1 MKYGV
6 LGPLLVTDSS
16 GQWLRLRGDRQRSL
30 LAMLLFHANTQV
42 PAERLV
48 NALWPDLPP
57 KSYAS
62 NLHTY
67 VSRLRERLGPIEH
80 VGDGY
85 RFAVDTADLDLLV
98 FRAEADRGRRADDP
112 AAAAAHLRT
121 ALAQWRGHPLDD
133 VHLPALDAEVAG
145 LEDERLSVLEDCLD
159 AELAAG
165 RDAELI
171 GELRVAVAENP
182 LRERLTGLLM
192 TAMQRSGR
200 QADAL
205 EVYRRT
211 RATLIEETGLEPGP
225 GLRAVHAAVLRGDGP
240 EPTPWPVRQL
250 PADHD
255 GFTGREESVAELT
268 GLLADRRA
276 PVVLLT
282 GEPGAGKSTLA
293 LRVAHRVAE
302 AFPDGQL
309 YAHLAGATEPRP
321 VDDVLADLLRS
332 LGVFG
337 QGIPDDTHAK
347 AAVLRS
353 RLADRRVLIV
363 LDDAADPGQ
372 VRPLIPGTPTS
383 AVLVTSRRRL
393 TGLGT
398 AHRVTVGSLHDA
410 EARELLVRLAG
421 DRVAAEPAGAARIAA
436 ACGNLPLALRIAG
449 TRLALRPGLAPAA
462 LADRLEDERRRLDE
476 LTVSDLQ
483 VRSSLALSYR
493 ALSAPAAAVFR
504 VLGMVNVASLPGWAL
519 AALAPDAER
528 AVDELIESSLLQPTG
543 ADRYELHDL
552 VRTYARELAGADPA
566 GFGPAGA
573 RLLDAVLG
581 LADRL
586 ARLLPRALPMPDL
599 AEHLPGPRLP
609 QDTMDRLV
617 ADPESWFMAERAGL
631 VAAIVR
637 MCAADRHTDAARIF
651 ERLAGYLWLNG
662 YHDDLRTCAGAL
674 VGAPDER
681 IGARAAAVLALVL
694 HVRGEYRQA
703 EAQYRWCVERLARL
717 DDPQAHAWVL
727 ANLAGCRTGLGEPED
742 ALRLAADADR
752 LFGSDAHGLLP
763 LARVRSAALNRL
775 GRPEESVL
783 IDTEALALARHSAEP
798 RRVAQALQSLAWSLT
813 LTDRLEGA
821 VAAAAEAVSLLRG
834 TAARSSLVRSLRT
847 LGAIHAG
854 RGERTLAL
862 QAFVEGRE
870 IAEEINE
877 RPRVLAC
884 TRAIAAGWVGAG
896 RADDAVQ
903 ELLQCLAAYR
913 EMGSVSS
920 ATVTLRLL
928 ASAYTATGDEEAAAN
943 ATAEADRL
951 ADPRDANADTLVR
964 LLLQLTRV
972 PGGPL
977 NRPAPDQ
984 RSALA

>member
-6 LGPLLVTDSS
+6 LGPLLATDSS
-16 GQWLRLRGDRQRSL
+16 GRWLRLRGERQKSL
-30 LAMLLFHANTQV
+30 LAMLLFHANTGV

-48 NALWPDLPP
+48 TALWPDLPP

-85 RFAVDTADLDLLV
+85 RFAVDAADLDLLV
-98 FRAEADRGRRADDP
+98 FRAEAARGRRAADP

-133 VHLPALDAEVAG
+133 VHLPALDAEVAR

-171 GELRVAVAENP
+171 GELRVAVAEHP

-192 TAMQRSGR
+192 IAMQRSGR

-211 RATLIEETGLEPGP
+211 RATLIEETGLEPGAE
-225 GLRAVHAAVLRGDGP
+225 LRAVHAAVLRGDDTAHGDGP
-240 EPTPWPVRQL
+240 TLWPVRQL
-250 PADHD
+250 PADND
-255 GFTGREESVAELT
+255 VFTGREESVAELT
-268 GLLADRRA
+268 TLLADRRA

-293 LRVAHRVAE
+293 LRVAHRVLA

-309 YAHLAGATEPRP
+309 YAHLAGATEPRA

-337 QGIPDDTHAK
+337 QGIPDDTNAK

-353 RLADRRVLIV
+353 RLADRRVLLV

-398 AHRVTVGSLHDA
+398 AHRVTVGSLRDG

-421 DRVAAEPAGAARIAA
+421 DRVAVEPAGAARIAA

-449 TRLALRPGLAPAA
+449 TRLALRPGLSPAA

-493 ALSAPAAAVFR
+493 ALSAPAAALFR
-504 VLGMVNVASLPGWAL
+504 MLGMVDVASLPGWAL

-552 VRTYARELAGADPA
+552 VRTYARELARADAA
-566 GFGPAGA
+566 GLAPAGA
-573 RLLDAVLG
+573 RLLDTVLG

-599 AEHLPGPRLP
+599 AEHLPPPRLP
-609 QDTMDRLV
+609 RDTLDRLA
-617 ADPESWFMAERAGL
+617 ADPESWFTAERAGL
-631 VAAIVR
+631 VAGIVR

-674 VGAPDER
+674 AGAPDER

-703 EAQYRWCVERLARL
+703 EAQYRWCAERLARL
-717 DDPQAHAWVL
+717 DDPQAYAWVL

-752 LFGSDAHGLLP
+752 LFGSDVHGLLP
-763 LARVRSAALNRL
+763 VARVRSAALNRL
-775 GRPEESVL
+775 GRPAESVL
-783 IDTEALALARHSAEP
+783 IDTEALALARHSADP

-813 LTDRLEGA
+813 LTDRLDE
-821 VAAAAEAVSLLRG
+821 AAAAATEAVSLLRG
-834 TAARSSLVRSLRT
+834 TAARSSLARSLRT

-854 RGERTLAL
+854 RGERTRAL
-862 QAFVEGRE
+862 RVFAEGRE

-896 RADDAVQ
+896 RADDAVP
-903 ELLQCLAAYR
+903 ELRRCLAAYR
-913 EMGSVSS
+913 EMGSLSS

-928 ASAYTATGDEEAAAN
+928 ASAYTATGDAAAAAA

-964 LLLQLTRV
+964 LLLNLTSV

-977 NRPAPDQ
+977 NRPERD
-984 RSALA
+984 

>member
-1 MKYGV
+1 VKYGV
-6 LGPLLVTDSS
+6 LGPLLVTDGS
-16 GQWLRLRGDRQRSL
+16 GQWVRLRGHRQRSL
-30 LAMLLFHANTQV
+30 LALLLFHANTRV

-67 VSRLRERLGPIEH
+67 LSRLRERFGPIEH

-98 FRAEADRGRRADDP
+98 FRAEADRGRRARQAGDP
-112 AAAAAHLRT
+112 ATAAVHLRT
-121 ALAQWRGHPLDD
+121 ALAQWRGRPLDD
-133 VHLPALDAEVAG
+133 VHLPVLDAEVAR
-145 LEDERLSVLEDCLD
+145 LEDERLSALEDCLD

-171 GELRVAVAENP
+171 GELRVAVAEHP

-192 TAMQRSGR
+192 IAMQRSGR

-211 RATLIEETGLEPGP
+211 RATLVEETGLDPGA
-225 GLRAVHAAVLRGDGP
+225 GLRAVHAAVLRGDDT
-240 EPTPWPVRQL
+240 TPWPVRQL
-250 PADHD
+250 PAESDV
-255 GFTGREESVAELT
+255 FTGREESVAELT
-268 GLLADRRA
+268 SLLAERRA

-293 LRVAHRVAE
+293 LRVAHRVLA

-309 YAHLAGATEPRP
+309 YANLAGATEPRP
-321 VDDVLADLLRS
+321 VDDVLADLLRG
-332 LGVFG
+332 LGVVG
-337 QGIPDDTHAK
+337 QGIPEDTDAK

-353 RLADRRVLIV
+353 RLADRQVLLV

-398 AHRVTVGSLHDA
+398 AHRVTVGSLRDG

-449 TRLALRPGLAPAA
+449 TRLALRPGLSPAA

-476 LTVSDLQ
+476 LAVSDLQ

-493 ALSAPAAAVFR
+493 ALSAPAAALFR
-504 VLGMVNVASLPGWAL
+504 KLGMVGVGSLPAWAL
-519 AALAPDAER
+519 GVLADDPAGER
-528 AVDELIESSLLQPTG
+528 AVDELIESSLLQPVG

-552 VRTYARELAGADPA
+552 VHAYARELSRADDPELSA
-566 GFGPAGA
+566 AGA
-573 RLLDAVLG
+573 RLLDTVLG
-581 LADRL
+581 LADRF
-586 ARLLPRALPMPDL
+586 ARLLPRAVPMPDL
-599 AEHLPGPRLP
+599 AERLP
-609 QDTMDRLV
+609 DVLDEFE
-617 ADPESWFMAERAGL
+617 ADAESWFAAERLGL
-631 VAAIVR
+631 VAAVVR
-637 MCAADRHTDAARIF
+637 MCAAERHTEAALLF
-651 ERLAGYLWLNG
+651 ERLARYLWQHG
-662 YHDDLRTCAGAL
+662 FHDDLRTCATAL
-674 VGAPDER
+674 AGAPDER
-681 IGARAAAVLALVL
+681 IRVRASVVLALVL
-694 HVRGEYRQA
+694 HVRGEYRRA
-703 EAQYRWCVERLARL
+703 EEQYRWCA
-717 DDPQAHAWVL
+717 AHLVDGWVL
-727 ANLAGCRTGLGEPED
+727 VNLADCLTGLGEPDE
-742 ALRLAADADR
+742 ALALAAEAEELLGMDE
-752 LFGSDAHGLLP
+752 FGTLAV
-763 LARVRSAALNRL
+763 ARVRSAALNRL
-775 GRPEESVL
+775 GRPDEAVR
-783 IDTEALALARHSAEP
+783 IDTEALAVARRAAEP
-798 RRVAQALQSLAWSLT
+798 RQVAQALQSLSWSLT
-813 LTDRLEGA
+813 LTGRLDG
-821 VAAAAEAVSLLRG
+821 AAAAATEAVALLRG
-834 TAARSSLVRSLRT
+834 LSARSSLARSLRT

-862 QAFVEGRE
+862 QAFAEGRE
-870 IAEEINE
+870 LAEELNE

-884 TRAIAAGWVGAG
+884 TRALAAGLVGAG
-896 RADDAVQ
+896 RADDAVA
-903 ELLQCLAAYR
+903 ELRTCLSAYR

-928 ASAYTATGDEEAAAN
+928 ASAYTATGDTQAAA
-943 ATAEADRL
+943 AAMAEADRL

-964 LLLQLTRV
+964 LLLNLTRV
-972 PGGPL
+972 PDGPL
-977 NRPAPDQ
+977 NRPV
-984 RSALA
+984 RIG